1 MQRDWLYL
9 SGAMGTAGEVLC
21 SLQHYVGSSL
31 LELLTPQFSTLSFH
45 VGDELCA
52 EPLVGTYLHAWGTLD
67 FLSSF
72 GSSLGSGLNSD
83 LYPLSCLPR
92 RAGSVFFPG

>member
-21 SLQHYVGSSL
+21 SLRHYVGSSL

-45 VGDELCA
+45 VGDEVCA